1 MTPRPQMMQ
10 SSAEF
15 EIVKL
20 TPTIGAEIL
29 GVDLSQDLRDD
40 VIDAI
45 YQTLL
50 ENLVVFFRDQK
61 LTPDQHKEFG
71 RRFGELHIHPAVTG
85 GVDSHPEII
94 LIQADEKSKAG
105 QVAEIWHTDSSCDA
119 TPPKAS
125 ILYMHEVP
133 TNGGG
138 DTMFANMYAA
148 YDALSDSMKKF
159 LEGLTAIHD
168 GQAMLYGN
176 PVALAQGKKQPPR
189 TEHPVVATHP
199 ETGRKLLFVNG
210 SYTTHIVQ
218 LSRRESDAVL
228 AFIYRHIEN
237 PVFHGRFKW
246 RPNSSAFW
254 DNRCSQH
261 RGIWD
266 FFPHRR
272 SAHRVT
278 VS

>member
-1 MTPRPQMMQ
+1 
-10 SSAEF
+10 
-15 EIVKL
+15 
-20 TPTIGAEIL
+20 
-29 GVDLSQDLRDD
+29 
-40 VIDAI
+40 
-45 YQTLL
+45 
-50 ENLVVFFRDQK
+50 
-61 LTPDQHKEFG
+61 
-71 RRFGELHIHPAVTG
+71 
-85 GVDSHPEII
+85 
-94 LIQADEKSKAG
+94 
-105 QVAEIWHTDSSCDA
+105 
-119 TPPKAS
+119 
-125 ILYMHEVP
+125 
-133 TNGGG
+133 
-138 DTMFANMYAA
+138 
-148 YDALSDSMKKF
+148 
-159 LEGLTAIHD
+159 
-168 GQAMLYGN
+168 MLYGN

-246 RPNSSAFW
+246 RPNSIAFW